1 MEVMTMSHGE
11 QQARV
16 LLVDHQPIYRAG
28 FRQLV
33 QQAGMRVVA
42 EADSAH
48 QAMRACDEA
57 RPDVVLLEAILPGV
71 NGLVTA
77 AYLRRDHPQVRIV
90 VLGMGVEPAVI
101 ASAIRVGA
109 VGFIPKS
116 SDPERALEV
125 LAAVDR
131 GENLLEREATSDP
144 AVMSMLVSHL
154 RSGAHE
160 RQRVGSP
167 DLSPRELEVL
177 DCLLMGYANKEIA
190 EALYITE
197 QTVKNHMTSV
207 LRKLSVSDRVA
218 ALRIA
223 MANGWGFVGMPAL
236 IDDPVPSAAR

>member
-1 MEVMTMSHGE
+1 MKMSQGE

-57 RPDVVLLEAILPGV
+57 RPDVVLMEAMLPGI
-71 NGLVTA
+71 NGLVA
-77 AYLRRDHPQVRIV
+77 ASYLRRDHPQLRIV
-90 VLGMGVEPAVI
+90 MLGMGTEPGVV
-101 ASAIRVGA
+101 ASAIRLGA
-109 VGFIPKS
+109 VGYIPKS
-116 SDPERALEV
+116 ADPDRAMAVLE
-125 LAAVDR
+125 AVGR
-131 GENLLEREATSDP
+131 GENLLVVDATSDP
-144 AVMSMLVSHL
+144 SVIAMLVSHL
-154 RSGAHE
+154 RNGGHE

-190 EALYITE
+190 EALFITE
-197 QTVKNHMTSV
+197 QTVKNHMTAV
-207 LRKLSVSDRVA
+207 LRKLAVVDRVA
-218 ALRIA
+218 ALRTA
-223 MANGWGFVGMPAL
+223 MANGWGFVGVPAL
-236 IDDPVPSAAR
+236 IDDPVPALR